1 MKILMIMLSG
11 VMLVNSQDMSKERL
25 EVITGTQVV
34 VQGKVPVV
42 AKKAT
47 SKKAT
52 PTKKKTTK
60 KKVVKK
66 KTTKK
71 KVKKKVKKINIK
83 DLLIYKSSFY
93 NLKSLEDSILYKN
106 LNKESKYRSNLWNIT
121 LRNTSRNGK
130 YEKLGYLN
138 VGNKYEPKYTFF
150 NMNKNLEYFSNPN
163 KNNNEC
169 EKKGTYKRNLSLN
182 IDDNLYNIKILLQK
196 KKKKKKRRKLI
207 NLKELKIV

>member
-71 KVKKKVKKINIK
+71 KVKKKVVKKAK
-83 DLLIYKSSFY
+83 KKSVRMNVTY
-93 NLKSLEDSILYKN
+93 NKNDVYNYAYSLVKSYGWSDYDWECLVK
-106 LNKESKYRSNLWNIT
+106 LWN
-121 LRNTSRNGK
+121 RES
-130 YEKLGYLN
+130 
-138 VGNKYEPKYTFF
+138 
-150 NMNKNLEYFSNPN
+150 SWNPN
-163 KNNNEC
+163 AVNKTSGACGIPQANPC
-169 EKKGTYKRNLSLN
+169 SKASKGTDYRTNWRTQVHWGLN
-182 IDDNLYNIKILLQK
+182 YI
-196 KKKKKKRRKLI
+196 KKRYGSPSEAWSHSQRI
-207 NLKELKIV
+207 GWY